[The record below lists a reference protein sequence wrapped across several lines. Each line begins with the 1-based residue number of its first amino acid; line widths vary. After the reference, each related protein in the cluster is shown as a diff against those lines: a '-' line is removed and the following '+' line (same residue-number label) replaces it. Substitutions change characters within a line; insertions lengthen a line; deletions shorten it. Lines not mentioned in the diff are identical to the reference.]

1 MSRFISKVGQ
11 MIWCELSFSYF
22 IILDL
27 SLFLEYA
34 YGNIWGIPSSFFQH
48 EERNLFDRIN
58 IPGLKHPVGIYG
70 ICRPCG
76 G

>member
-1 MSRFISKVGQ
+1 
-11 MIWCELSFSYF
+11 MIWCEFSFSYF
-22 IILDL
+22 IILEWL
-27 SLFLEYA
+27 LFLEYV
-34 YGNIWGIPSSFFQH
+34 YGNIWGIPSSFFQR

-58 IPGLKHPVGIYG
+58 IPGLKHQVGIYS